1 MPDEVVPRP
10 APGELVVVSLPV
22 VDVVLVPV
30 VEACDVVGTVVRV
43 CDVDGAVVSVF
54 DVEGTVVWVCDV
66 EDTVVSVS
74 DVEGTVVLVSDVEGT
89 VVSVSEVEGTVVLV
103 SDVEDTVVLVSEVEG
118 TVVLVSDVEDTVVL
132 VLGVVVGV
140 VAHVGIVK
148 VLSSRETWPL
158 RASARPATT
167 VPVVTVI
174 EVNAMIVPTK
184 FEFVPS
190 VAELP
195 TCQYTWH
202 AWAPLIRFTLL
213 ADAVIK
219 VEATWKIQTVL
230 ESPWPSR
237 VRVPLSESGPVDL

>member
-1 MPDEVVPRP
+1 VPPVPDEVVPRP
-10 APGELVVVSLPV
+10 APGELVVVSLPA
-22 VDVVLVPV
+22 VDVVLVPAVEVEGTV
-30 VEACDVVGTVVRV
+30 VCVSDVDGTVVRV
-43 CDVDGAVVSVF
+43 CDVDG
-54 DVEGTVVWVCDV
+54 TVVRVCDV
-66 EDTVVSVS
+66 D
-74 DVEGTVVLVSDVEGT
+74 
-89 VVSVSEVEGTVVLV
+89 
-103 SDVEDTVVLVSEVEG
+103 DTVVLVSEVEG
-118 TVVLVSDVEDTVVL
+118 TVVLVSDVDGTVVRVCDVDGTVVRMSDVDGTVMLVSEVEGTVVL

-140 VAHVGIVK
+140 VAHVGMVK

-219 VEATWKIQTVL
+219 VEATWKIQMVL
-230 ESPWPSR
+230 ESPWPSK
-237 VRVPLSESGPVDL
+237 VKVPLSASGPVDL

>member
-22 VDVVLVPV
+22 VDVALVPV
-30 VEACDVVGTVVRV
+30 VEVDGTVVRV
-43 CDVDGAVVSVF
+43 CDVNG
-54 DVEGTVVWVCDV
+54 
-66 EDTVVSVS
+66 TVVSVS
-74 DVEGTVVLVSDVEGT
+74 DVEGAVVRVCDVDGTVVRVSDV
-89 VVSVSEVEGTVVLV
+89 
-103 SDVEDTVVLVSEVEG
+103 DDTVVLVSEVEG
-118 TVVLVSDVEDTVVL
+118 TVVL

-140 VAHVGIVK
+140 VAHVGMVK

-158 RASARPATT
+158 RASARPAPT
-167 VPVVTVI
+167 VPVVTVS

-195 TCQYTWH
+195 TCQNTLH

-213 ADAVIK
+213 AEAVIK
-219 VEATWKIQTVL
+219 VEATWKIQTLL
-230 ESPWPSR
+230 ESPWPSK
-237 VRVPLSESGPVDL
+237 VKVPPSESGPVDL